1 MKFPLTFGLQMTNLP
16 LIVTSGLLKNFC
28 FLLDT
33 GATHNVIFSF
43 VYEHCKSKFR
53 VLEGQQKIMGI
64 EGQNKECLIVET
76 TFIFEGKEYTPI
88 FLVLDATEAISQVQ
102 KETEVQ
108 IHGILGTPFF
118 IENKWI
124 IDFDKLTL
132 RTIDTE

>member
-1 MKFPLTFGLQMTNLP
+1 MHQNGGPVSARMVAQYGP
-16 LIVTSGLLKNFC
+16 EYS
-28 FLLDT
+28 
-33 GATHNVIFSF
+33 
-43 VYEHCKSKFR
+43 
-53 VLEGQQKIMGI
+53 